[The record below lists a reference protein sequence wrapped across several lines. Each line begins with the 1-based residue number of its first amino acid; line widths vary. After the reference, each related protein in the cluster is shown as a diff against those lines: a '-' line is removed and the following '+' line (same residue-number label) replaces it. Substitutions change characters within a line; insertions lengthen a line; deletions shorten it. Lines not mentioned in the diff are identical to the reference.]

1 MLASFGAY
9 QVAGIKEAR
18 SRVVN
23 ECLRFRRLET
33 ISAQISNVLAYSTS
47 PPPKRNNLGKSLFD
61 VQSPIVGYNNLVAA
75 NQGGD
80 FVQAPPFIAMHCDR
94 YSSPSVIGGLVL
106 KDGVVGLNG
115 PELVPVILQHIP
127 IGITF
132 S

>member
-80 FVQAPPFIAMHCDR
+80 FVQAMHCDR